1 MRDVVCRLAGLR
13 RIEMAA
19 IAELVVMGSR
29 NEAASPGKQQTN
41 KCSAEYEPWN
51 VLTNIVK
58 LGMCSTIIPIIYGII
73 SLHCCAHFDAPAY
86 SFCPYSAPFVSL
98 AHVQIL

>member
-13 RIEMAA
+13 LSRKRIEMAA

-41 KCSAEYEPWN
+41 KCSAEYEP
-51 VLTNIVK
+51 
-58 LGMCSTIIPIIYGII
+58 
-73 SLHCCAHFDAPAY
+73 
-86 SFCPYSAPFVSL
+86 
-98 AHVQIL
+98 